1 MDIIDEARSKMM
13 SGAAAGLLWPGFFA
27 VCSLHLLSVFARAPI
42 RLSDLPK
49 AVRCDPGDFISLT
62 IGLLVWIWACA
73 VIFKYGFTI
82 ISKARANYGNIEQR
96 AHDMSD
102 EECRKMSA
110 CAKFGAI
117 YCGSEWLFSPFGVLC
132 RWEDI
137 WGINA
142 EFFYPKGRYQTH
154 PYKWIVIRISLKN
167 GEIIEG
173 TVLGKED
180 ILAVNDS
187 FDGFIKY
194 GEGKGIAISR
204 KFV

>member
-1 MDIIDEARSKMM
+1 MRNAAKCPPAQN
-13 SGAAAGLLWPGFFA
+13 SGRYTAAVNGCFHP
-27 VCSLHLLSVFARAPI
+27 
-42 RLSDLPK
+42 
-49 AVRCDPGDFISLT
+49 
-62 IGLLVWIWACA
+62 
-73 VIFKYGFTI
+73 
-82 ISKARANYGNIEQR
+82 
-96 AHDMSD
+96 
-102 EECRKMSA
+102 SA
-110 CAKFGAI
+110 CCAGGRIFG
-117 YCGSEWLFSPFGVLC
+117 
-132 RWEDI
+132 
-137 WGINA
+137 GINA